1 MRHLAVGQACP
12 MDGATVTRSH
22 CSGCPSFVSFR
33 MTNERATVGCDWG
46 DDVTAWLRRE
56 MRTEGHATDGRT
68 EARAAVPARR
78 RRIAAST
85 AGQPRRPAS
94 PIGFFLAAL
103 GIGIALSA
111 WDRPS

>member
-1 MRHLAVGQACP
+1 

-33 MTNERATVGCDWG
+33 MTNERAMVGCDWG
-46 DDVTAWLRRE
+46 NDVTAWLRRE
-56 MRTEGHATDGRT
+56 MRSDGQATEGRI
-68 EARAAVPARR
+68 EARAAAAAVRRPRVATARP
-78 RRIAAST
+78 
-85 AGQPRRPAS
+85 GQPRRAGS
-94 PIGFFLAAL
+94 SVGFFLAAL